1 MTSIQKAFVLLVGA
15 GMFTTAVTNPK
26 GVTAV
31 GNAIYKLTAGNLAT
45 SMGKTKIAA

>member
-1 MTSIQKAFVLLVGA
+1 MSTFQKIGVVLVGA

-26 GVTAV
+26 GVTALFN
-31 GNAIYKLTAGNLAT
+31 GAYKLGGGLLAT